1 MSNLQYYRGFGE
13 NLKKLRNR
21 KKLTQKELADKLGIS
36 DNSISLIETE
46 EREPTIEQIN
56 AYREYFSAS
65 LEYLTGKTH
74 AVNPMTKERYG
85 EILKRTQ
92 SALSDLWA
100 ESKSFTASERIQ
112 LLKLKFE
119 LNKELYEFAKEQAD
133 ENNQL

>member
-13 NLKKLRNR
+13 NIKKLRNR

-36 DNSISLIETE
+36 DKSISLIETE

-56 AYREYFSAS
+56 AYREYFSVS

-100 ESKSFTASERIQ
+100 ESKSFSASERIQ

-119 LNKELYEFAKEQAD
+119 LNKEIYEFAKEQAD
-133 ENNQL
+133 ENN

>member
-1 MSNLQYYRGFGE
+1 MVE
-13 NLKKLRNR
+13 NPVLPAIPVI
-21 KKLTQKELADKLGIS
+21 TV
-36 DNSISLIETE
+36 SLISSVSG
-46 EREPTIEQIN
+46 TIKVPLSSGLLVFFILIGI
-56 AYREYFSAS
+56 F
-65 LEYLTGKTH
+65 EYLTGKTH

>member
-36 DNSISLIETE
+36 DKSISLIETE

-56 AYREYFSAS
+56 AYREYFSVS